1 MNDMTNC
8 KGCRI
13 ANLCKEMIVASKIK
27 ECPCRICL
35 IKGMCQ
41 VSCED
46 FLRWQKY
53 GLQYNEDILS

>member
-13 ANLCKEMIVASKIK
+13 ENFCEGIIVASKIG

-35 IKGMCQ
+35 IKGMCK
-41 VSCED
+41 VSCEE
-46 FLRWQKY
+46 FLQWQKY
-53 GLQYNEDILS
+53 GLQ

>member
-13 ANLCKEMIVASKIK
+13 ENFCEGIIVASKIG

-35 IKGMCQ
+35 IKGMCK
-41 VSCED
+41 VSCEE
-46 FLRWQKY
+46 FLQWQKY
-53 GLQYNEDILS
+53 GLQQNEDILS